1 MSQLTEETWVADI
14 VKEVPK
20 TGDLFRKLRI
30 DFCCGGKISLREA
43 AANRGLH
50 AGELLTQIHE
60 VEEKQAQHKQMQPPS
75 LEPKELIAYIQ
86 NEYHTKLREELSALT
101 PYVTKLTRVHGERY
115 PHLKR
120 VNELFT
126 LLKQELSE
134 HIQNEEDLVFPMIEA
149 FLQESTVER
158 ADALN
163 PILSKLQDEHQTVV
177 EFLKEMR
184 LITNGFEPMQ
194 EACGT
199 HRLVLKRLEDL
210 EADVFNHILLE
221 NCTLVERTRQAQL
234 IAKPIN

>member
-1 MSQLTEETWVADI
+1 MEEWMMSQLTEETWVADI

-50 AGELLTQIHE
+50 AGELLAQVHE
-60 VEEKQAQHKQMQPPS
+60 VEESQAQQKQMRPSS

-86 NEYHTKLREELSALT
+86 EEYHTRLTEELSALT

-115 PHLKR
+115 SHLKR

-134 HIQNEEDLVFPMIEA
+134 HIQNEENLVFPMIQA
-149 FLQESTVER
+149 FLQEPTVER

-163 PILSKLQDEHQTVV
+163 PYLSKLQDEHQAVV
-177 EFLKEMR
+177 ELLKELR
-184 LITNGFEPMQ
+184 LITNGFEPLQ

-199 HRLVLKRLEDL
+199 HRLVLKRLENL
-210 EADVFNHILLE
+210 EADIFNHILLE
-221 NCTLVERTRQAQL
+221 NCTLVERTRQAQQ
-234 IAKPIN
+234 

>member
-50 AGELLTQIHE
+50 AGELLAQVHE
-60 VEEKQAQHKQMQPPS
+60 VEESQAQQKQMRPSS

-86 NEYHTKLREELSALT
+86 EEYHTRLTEELSALT

-115 PHLKR
+115 SHLKR

-134 HIQNEEDLVFPMIEA
+134 HIQNEENLVFPMIQA

-163 PILSKLQDEHQTVV
+163 PYLSKLQDEHQAVV
-177 EFLKEMR
+177 ELLKELR
-184 LITNGFEPMQ
+184 LITNGFEPLQ

-199 HRLVLKRLEDL
+199 HRLVLKRLENL
-210 EADVFNHILLE
+210 EADIFNHILLE
-221 NCTLVERTRQAQL
+221 NCTLVERARQAQQ
-234 IAKPIN
+234 

>member
-50 AGELLTQIHE
+50 AGELLAQVHE
-60 VEEKQAQHKQMQPPS
+60 VEKSQAQQKQMRPSS

-86 NEYHTKLREELSALT
+86 EEYHTKPSEELSALT

-134 HIQNEEDLVFPMIEA
+134 HIQNEENLVFPMIQA

-163 PILSKLQDEHQTVV
+163 PYLSKLQDEHQAVV
-177 EFLKEMR
+177 ELLKELR
-184 LITNGFEPMQ
+184 LITNGFEPLQ

-199 HRLVLKRLEDL
+199 HRLVLKRFENL
-210 EADVFNHILLE
+210 EADIFNHILLE
-221 NCTLVERTRQAQL
+221 NCTLVERTRQAQQ
-234 IAKPIN
+234 

>member
-50 AGELLTQIHE
+50 AGELLAQVHE
-60 VEEKQAQHKQMQPPS
+60 VEESQAQQKQMRPSS

-86 NEYHTKLREELSALT
+86 EEYHTRLTEELSALT

-115 PHLKR
+115 SHLKR

-134 HIQNEEDLVFPMIEA
+134 HIQNEENLVFPMIQA
-149 FLQESTVER
+149 FLQEPTVER

-163 PILSKLQDEHQTVV
+163 PYLSKLQDEHQAVV
-177 EFLKEMR
+177 ELLKELR
-184 LITNGFEPMQ
+184 LITNGFEPLQ

-199 HRLVLKRLEDL
+199 HRLVLKRLENL
-210 EADVFNHILLE
+210 EADIFNHILLE
-221 NCTLVERTRQAQL
+221 NCTLVERTRQAQQ
-234 IAKPIN
+234 

>member
-50 AGELLTQIHE
+50 AGELLAQIHE
-60 VEEKQAQHKQMQPPS
+60 AEENQAQHKQMQPPS

-86 NEYHTKLREELSALT
+86 NEYHTKLREELPALT

-134 HIQNEEDLVFPMIEA
+134 HIQSEENLVFPMIEA

-163 PILSKLQDEHQTVV
+163 PYLSKLQDEHQTVV
-177 EFLKEMR
+177 ELLKELR

-210 EADVFNHILLE
+210 EADIYNHILLE

-234 IAKPIN
+234 ITKPIT

>member
-43 AANRGLH
+43 AADRGLH
-50 AGELLTQIHE
+50 AGELLAQVHE
-60 VEEKQAQHKQMQPPS
+60 VEESQTQQKQMQPSS

-86 NEYHTKLREELSALT
+86 DEYHTKLREELSALT

-126 LLKQELSE
+126 LLKQGLSE
-134 HIQNEEDLVFPMIEA
+134 HIQNEENLVFPMIQA

-163 PILSKLQDEHQTVV
+163 PYLSKLQDEHQAVV
-177 EFLKEMR
+177 ELLKELR
-184 LITNGFEPMQ
+184 LITNGFEPLQ

-199 HRLVLKRLEDL
+199 HRLVLKRLENL
-210 EADVFNHILLE
+210 EADIFNHILLE
-221 NCTLVERTRQAQL
+221 NCTLFERTRQAQQ
-234 IAKPIN
+234 